1 VIRQRYNE
9 EFFLS
14 LFAEYKRSLKM
25 VEVEEPFDLYFHR
38 IISFMFVKLILPLP
52 VSPNQI
58 SVAAMV
64 MGVIS
69 GAFFALGT
77 TQGNIYAA
85 LFYALYYLL
94 DLSDGQVARLKKNG
108 STLGRVIDGISDY
121 VTHLAI
127 FIGLG
132 VAVWSG
138 SGQSLFSLG
147 LVVLAMFSLLLHAV
161 LFDYYRNRYLD
172 YAFGTVS
179 LYGDDLA
186 ELLDE
191 QKRLDKEGGHQ
202 VSRFVL
208 SMYLKYLALQNMLLP
223 VKDAGRSEK
232 VFDSE
237 DFLQRNKLPIRLWSM
252 MGTSLHITLLI
263 VLALMD
269 QIGWYLYT
277 VVGVINIYAVIMM
290 VMQGFVDKNTG
301 RHSEERMA
309 KVG

>member
-1 VIRQRYNE
+1 
-9 EFFLS
+9 
-14 LFAEYKRSLKM
+14 M

-38 IISFMFVKLILPLP
+38 VISFMFVKLILPLP
-52 VSPNQI
+52 ITPNQI

-64 MGVIS
+64 MGIIS
-69 GAFFALGT
+69 GVYFSFGT
-77 TQGNIYAA
+77 TRGNIYAA

-121 VTHLAI
+121 VTHLAV

-132 VAVWSG
+132 IGIWST
-138 SGQSLFSLG
+138 SGHSLFSLG
-147 LVVLAMFSLLLHAV
+147 LVAATMASLLFHAI
-161 LFDYYRNRYLD
+161 LFDYYRNRYLE

-191 QKRLDKEGGHQ
+191 QDRLNKEGGHG

-208 SMYLKYLALQNMLLP
+208 ALYLKYLALQALLLP
-223 VKDAGRSEK
+223 DRAEMKTDKIFAT
-232 VFDSE
+232 E
-237 DFLQRNKLPIRLWSM
+237 DFLQRNRLPIRLWSF

-263 VLALMD
+263 VLAMMD
-269 QIGWYLYT
+269 QISWYLYA
-277 VVGVINIYAVIMM
+277 VLGAVNIYAVIMLI
-290 VMQGFVDKNTG
+290 MQGIVDNNTEKS
-301 RHSEERMA
+301 SEERIA